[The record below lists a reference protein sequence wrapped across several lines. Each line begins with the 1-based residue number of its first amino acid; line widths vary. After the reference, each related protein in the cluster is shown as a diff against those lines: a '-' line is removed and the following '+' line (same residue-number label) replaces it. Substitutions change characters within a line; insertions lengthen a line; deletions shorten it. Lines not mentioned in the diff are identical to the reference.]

1 MHPDAHQASTH
12 TARADQ
18 RPTMNGKKYI
28 AIEETDTEG
37 FPYNPTIYYVDTEDE
52 IAIAERALSEAGVG
66 EAEVWVGEGEDA
78 VKTST
83 KIFAKRALTD
93 EEIEKVATDWL
104 KDDLAHCAD
113 GEVLDVEGPVGCDFD
128 DLDCC
133 KYQLSL
139 DDTMGTRDA
148 DELSAVAKSYRE
160 QLAAHYG

>member
-1 MHPDAHQASTH
+1 MTEQFITLETTDA
-12 TARADQ
+12 D
-18 RPTMNGKKYI
+18 
-28 AIEETDTEG
+28 G
-37 FPYNPTIYYVDTEDE
+37 FPCDPAIYYVDTDAE

-104 KDDLAHCAD
+104 KGDLAQCAD
-113 GEVLDVEGPVGCDFD
+113 GEVLDVEEPVGCDFEF
-128 DLDCC
+128 LDYC
-133 KYQLSL
+133 KEQLGL

-160 QLAAHYG
+160 QLAAYYYG